1 MDLREKMA
9 MLRMEQGQ
17 ATEHDNE
24 LIFGD
29 LVGLSPEQDIVATE
43 PVDPLVEEP
52 VEKPKRKKKLEDVG
66 KQKMENLGS
75 PVAEKR
81 LLMQLSKELK
91 QVIDKLSSK
100 EFINEIADAVI
111 AKIDASV
118 EG

>member
-1 MDLREKMA
+1 

-24 LIFGD
+24 LIFG
-29 LVGLSPEQDIVATE
+29 EQTDIIATP
-43 PVDPLVEEP
+43 PVEIVEEP
-52 VEKPKRKKKLEDVG
+52 EEKPKKKKKLEDIG
-66 KQKMENLGS
+66 KEKIENLGS

-81 LLMQLSKELK
+81 LLMQLSKDLK

-100 EFINEIADAVI
+100 EFANEVADAVV
-111 AKIDASV
+111 AKIEASV